1 MAVNHLINYPHYNC
15 IFSFPNLFTY
25 LMFRC
30 ALVCAHLWCEFCYL
44 DALQVNKL
52 SNFTTEHRNASYTR
66 DVTKDATSNT
76 TQKDQR
82 VLTNKPADMWFSLS
96 TRKLSSCSKIRRPQN
111 NFFSLGSKVKAEVWS
126 RCGLSS
132 KQIFILKR
140 KYLLFVM
147 MIFMLFYNLWRVAVF
162 LLDKH
167 VVFPI

>member
-52 SNFTTEHRNASYTR
+52 SNFTTEHRYASYTR

-76 TQKDQR
+76 TQKDQT

-96 TRKLSSCSKIRRPQN
+96 TRKLSSCSKKIVDHKTI
-111 NFFSLGSKVKAEVWS
+111 FSLGFQSKS
-126 RCGLSS
+126 GS
-132 KQIFILKR
+132 
-140 KYLLFVM
+140 
-147 MIFMLFYNLWRVAVF
+147 MISMWT
-162 LLDKH
+162 
-167 VVFPI
+167 VV

>member
-15 IFSFPNLFTY
+15 IFSCPNLFSY

-52 SNFTTEHRNASYTR
+52 SNFTTEHRYASYTR

-82 VLTNKPADMWFSLS
+82 VLTNKPAEMWFSLS
-96 TRKLSSCSKIRRPQN
+96 TRKLSSCSKNRRPQN
-111 NFFSLGSKVKAEVWS
+111 NFFPLGSKVKAEVWS
-126 RCGLSS
+126 RYGLSS

-140 KYLLFVM
+140 IDLFFVM
-147 MIFMLFYNLWRVAVF
+147 IIFNIWSKLN
-162 LLDKH
+162 
-167 VVFPI
+167 

>member
-15 IFSFPNLFTY
+15 IFSCPNLFTY

-52 SNFTTEHRNASYTR
+52 SNFTTEHRYASYTR

-82 VLTNKPADMWFSLS
+82 VLTNKPAEMWFSLS
-96 TRKLSSCSKIRRPQN
+96 TRKLSSCSKKIVDHKTI
-111 NFFSLGSKVKAEVWS
+111 FFFLGFQSKS
-126 RCGLSS
+126 GS
-132 KQIFILKR
+132 
-140 KYLLFVM
+140 
-147 MIFMLFYNLWRVAVF
+147 MISMWT
-162 LLDKH
+162 
-167 VVFPI
+167 VV